1 MPITKIQYQ
10 NKEALIDDQSIPDK
24 NKVTDDDMNEIKTV
38 VNNNDDELITFNTK
52 LTKLETK
59 PYQIRKQS
67 SIITW
72 NGTNS
77 WDSMPYPDI
86 VDTNGDFS
94 SWSYDTTEATITVGN
109 NASKI
114 KIISDISFH
123 SETAGNIWLMS
134 ALYKNSTQLKKII
147 GGSNSDAAGWCTNH
161 LEYIFD
167 VEAGDI
173 ISIKVRKETS
183 GNVSLNPLSNTT
195 FGDGACNTLIIE
207 ILED

>member
-1 MPITKIQYQ
+1 MSKITYT
-10 NKEALIDDQSIPDK
+10 NKVAINENAEIPDI
-24 NKVTDDDMNEIKTV
+24 NKVTDSDMNEIKSV
-38 VNNNDDELITFNTK
+38 VNNNDDELITINNK
-52 LTKLETK
+52 ITKLETR

-72 NGTNS
+72 SGTNS

-94 SWSYDTTEATITVGN
+94 SWSYDTTESTITVGN

-123 SETAGNIWLMS
+123 SETAGDIWLMS
-134 ALYKNSTQLKKII
+134 ALYKNSTQLKKVI
-147 GGSNSDAAGWCTNH
+147 GSANSNINGWCTNH

-167 VEAGDI
+167 VEEGDI
-173 ISIKVRKETS
+173 ISVKIRKEPS
-183 GNVSLNPLSNTT
+183 GTVSLNPLINPT
-195 FGDGACNTLIIE
+195 FGDGSCNTLIIE
-207 ILED
+207 ILKD